1 MTSIYEGFTIQSVL
15 KCHDTNQGYLKIW
28 YLYIL
33 SIVQL
38 LQVVNASLNLPI
50 YWFVGTTFKATLTK
64 YLLLCKPSFRTNQV
78 KTRQQS
84 AIPMET
90 AKPSFTAEIVQL
102 SPHSSDK

>member
-50 YWFVGTTFKATLTK
+50 YWFVGTTFKETLRK
-64 YLLLCKPSFRTNQV
+64 YLLMWKPSFCKNQIS
-78 KTRQQS
+78 TRHQS
-84 AIPMET
+84 ALSL
-90 AKPSFTAEIVQL
+90 KP
-102 SPHSSDK
+102 